1 MDMPTKAGWYDDPE
15 NDQQLRYFDGVV
27 WSKHTTPRST
37 RPSSA
42 AAQPGQQQF
51 PGQGHAPQYPGQVQ
65 AQPPQQASGYAAPPA
80 PGAGSPPPG
89 PHASPPGVPTA
100 PGAPQQGGWQQPGQQ
115 YPGQHYQGQ
124 NQQFPGTPQ
133 GGWNAPSHPGMQPV
147 ATTPDGQPLASFWQ
161 RVGAFVLDWLI
172 QSAIAGI
179 LGSFFLLKAF
189 ADYFDQFS
197 SMMSTVED
205 GGQPDFT
212 AVMDSI
218 DSTQLLYFSATAIAV
233 FVAYQYLFLTR
244 TGQTPGKMA
253 TGISVRL
260 RERPGVPSGPVVL
273 RRLALPV
280 ALFLLQ
286 MVPVIGSI
294 AQLARLLDLVWPS
307 WDGRKQA
314 LHDKVAQTNVVVGKQ
329 PRS

>member
-37 RPSSA
+37 RPASA
-42 AAQPGQQQF
+42 AAQPGQQQY

-65 AQPPQQASGYAAPPA
+65 AQPPQAQSPQQAPGHGAPPA
-80 PGAGSPPPG
+80 PGAGAPP
-89 PHASPPGVPTA
+89 AGVPGGPTT
-100 PGAPQQGGWQQPGQQ
+100 PQQGGWQQPGQQ
-115 YPGQHYQGQ
+115 YPGQ
-124 NQQFPGTPQ
+124 NQQFPGGTPQ
-133 GGWNAPSHPGMQPV
+133 GGWNAPAYPGMQPV
-147 ATTPDGQPLASFWQ
+147 ATTPDGQPLAGFWQ

-172 QSAIAGI
+172 QSVIAAI
-179 LGSFFLLKAF
+179 LGSYFLAKAF

-197 SMMSTVED
+197 SMMNTVEN
-205 GGQPDFT
+205 GGQPDFN

-218 DSTQLLYFSATAIAV
+218 DSSQLLYFSVIAIVV
-233 FVAYQYLFLTR
+233 FVAYQFLFLTR
-244 TGQTPGKMA
+244 SGQTPGKMA

-260 RERPGVPSGPVVL
+260 RDRPGVPSAAVVL

-280 ALFLLQ
+280 ALFVLQ
-286 MVPVIGSI
+286 LVPVIGSI
-294 AQLARLLDLVWPS
+294 AQLARLLDLVWPA
-307 WDGRKQA
+307 WDGKRQA

-329 PRS
+329 PRK